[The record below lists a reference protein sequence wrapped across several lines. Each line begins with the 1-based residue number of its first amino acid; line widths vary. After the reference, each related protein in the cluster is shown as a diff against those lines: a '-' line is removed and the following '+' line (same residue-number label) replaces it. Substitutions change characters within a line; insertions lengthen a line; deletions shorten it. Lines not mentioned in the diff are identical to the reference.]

1 VCYLNRS
8 YRVLP
13 TAILRKLPLRRA
25 GSSIAGMDE
34 ETAPKRGLA
43 RNTANYGDRDF
54 ALYLRR
60 SFAKSMGY
68 SQAMLDRPVVGIVD
82 TGSDFNNCHRT
93 VPELIE
99 AVKRGVL
106 AAGGLP
112 LAFPTVSLCEP
123 SLFPTSMHYRNLAAL
138 DTEAMLTAQPM
149 DSVVLVGGCD
159 KTVPAQLMAA
169 ASADIPAVQLV
180 TGPMLATPFQGERLS
195 ACTDCR
201 RYWALYR
208 AGRVTAERIAEIE
221 GRLATTAG
229 TCGVMGTAST
239 MACIA
244 ETLGMVPLG
253 HGSIPAVHADRLRAA
268 EEAGGRAVKLIS
280 APIRP
285 SEIIT
290 AASVENALRVLLA
303 LGGSTNALIH
313 LTAVAGRRG
322 VKIDLHR
329 LNELSDTTPV
339 LVDLKPTGEGYM
351 EDFHS
356 AGGMPALLWE
366 LRDLLHLETRDV
378 TGTTLGER
386 LREPAFVDR
395 RYIRARAEP
404 VSPVGGLVALFGS
417 LAPRG
422 AILKRS
428 AATPSLFE
436 TEARAMVFDGLEDL
450 ANRID
455 DPALDVT
462 VSDIM
467 VLKNAGSLTPA
478 GMPEAGYLPIPQ
490 KLARAGV
497 KDMVR
502 MSDCRMSGTAFG
514 TIVLHITPEA
524 AAGGPL
530 GLVETGDRIRLSVQ
544 ERRLD
549 LLVDAATLERRRA
562 AWRPPAKAARGWDRI
577 IQEQVLQADEGCDL
591 AVLRAGG

>member
-1 VCYLNRS
+1 
-8 YRVLP
+8 
-13 TAILRKLPLRRA
+13 
-25 GSSIAGMDE
+25 MDE
-34 ETAPKRGLA
+34 EPAPKRGLA

-82 TGSDFNNCHRT
+82 TGSGFNNCHRT

-149 DSVVLVGGCD
+149 DAAVLVGGCD

-180 TGPMLATPFQGERLS
+180 TGPMLATPYQGERLS

-201 RYWALYR
+201 RYWAAYR

-239 MACIA
+239 MACVA
-244 ETLGMVPLG
+244 EALGMVPLG

-268 EEAGGRAVKLIS
+268 EEAGALAVKLIT

-313 LTAVAGRRG
+313 LTAIAGRRG
-322 VKIDLHR
+322 VRVDLHR

-351 EDFHS
+351 EDFHA

-366 LRDLLHLETRDV
+366 LRDLLHPETRDV
-378 TGTTLGER
+378 TGATVQQR
-386 LREPAFVDR
+386 LCEPAFVDR

-428 AATPSLFE
+428 AATPALFE
-436 TEARAMVFDGLEDL
+436 TEARAVVFDGLEDL

-455 DPALDVT
+455 DPSLDVGEH
-462 VSDIM
+462 DIL

-490 KLARAGV
+490 RLARAGV

-514 TIVLHITPEA
+514 TIVLHIVPEA

-530 GLVETGDRIRLSVQ
+530 ALVESGDRIRLSVK

-549 LLVDAATLERRRA
+549 LLVAPDVLERRRA
-562 AWRPPAKAARGWDRI
+562 AWRPPTKAARGWDRI
-577 IQEQVLQADEGCDL
+577 VAEQVLQADEGCDL

>member
-1 VCYLNRS
+1 MN
-8 YRVLP
+8 
-13 TAILRKLPLRRA
+13 
-25 GSSIAGMDE
+25 E
-34 ETAPKRGLA
+34 EPAPKRGLA
-43 RNTANYGDRDF
+43 RNTANYGDPDF

-82 TGSDFNNCHRT
+82 TGSGFNNCHRT

-112 LAFPTVSLCEP
+112 LAFPTISLCEP

-149 DSVVLVGGCD
+149 DAAVLVGGCD

-180 TGPMLATPFQGERLS
+180 TGPMLATPYQGERLS

-201 RYWALYR
+201 RYWAAYR
-208 AGRVTAERIAEIE
+208 AGRVTAERIGEIE

-239 MACIA
+239 MACLA
-244 ETLGMVPLG
+244 EALGMVPLG

-268 EEAGGRAVKLIS
+268 EEAGALAVKLIS
-280 APIRP
+280 QPVRP

-313 LTAVAGRRG
+313 LTAIAGRRG
-322 VKIDLHR
+322 VRVDLNR

-339 LVDLKPTGEGYM
+339 MVDLKPTGEGYM
-351 EDFHS
+351 EDFHA

-366 LRDLLHLETRDV
+366 LRDLLHLSARDV
-378 TGTTLGER
+378 TGTTLEQR
-386 LREPAFVDR
+386 LSEPVFVDR
-395 RYIRARAEP
+395 RYIRSRGEP

-428 AATPSLFE
+428 AATPALFE
-436 TEARAMVFDGLEDL
+436 TEARAVVFDGLEDL

-455 DPALDVT
+455 DPSLDVSE
-462 VSDIM
+462 SDIM

-530 GLVETGDRIRLSVQ
+530 GLVESGDRIRLSVR

-549 LLVDAATLERRRA
+549 LLVAQDVLDRRRA
-562 AWRPPAKAARGWDRI
+562 SWSPPAKPARGWDRI
-577 IQEQVLQADEGCDL
+577 IAEQVLQADEGCDL

>member
-1 VCYLNRS
+1 MTQN
-8 YRVLP
+8 
-13 TAILRKLPLRRA
+13 T
-25 GSSIAGMDE
+25 
-34 ETAPKRGLA
+34 PKKGLA

-68 SQAMLDRPVVGIVD
+68 SQAMLDKPVIGIVD
-82 TGSDFNNCHRT
+82 TRSDYNNCHRT
-93 VPELIE
+93 VPELVE
-99 AVKRGVL
+99 AVKRGVF
-106 AAGGLP
+106 AAGALP

-138 DTEAMLTAQPM
+138 DTEAMLSAQPM
-149 DSVVLVGGCD
+149 DAAVMISGCD

-169 ASADIPAVQLV
+169 ASADVPAVLLV

-201 RYWALYR
+201 RYWAQYR
-208 AGRVTAERIAEIE
+208 AGNVTEERIGEIE

-239 MACIA
+239 MACIGEA
-244 ETLGMVPLG
+244 LGMIPLG

-268 EEAGGRAVKLIS
+268 EEAGALAATFIEN
-280 APIRP
+280 PIRP

-290 AASVENALRVLLA
+290 AQSVENAVRVLLA

-329 LNELSDTTPV
+329 LNELSDSTPV

-351 EDFHS
+351 EDFHA

-366 LRDLLHLETRDV
+366 LRDLLHMDCIDV
-378 TGTTLGER
+378 TGVRLGDR

-395 RYIRARAEP
+395 RFIRARAEP
-404 VSPVGGLVALFGS
+404 VSPVGGLVSLFGS
-417 LAPRG
+417 LSPRG
-422 AILKRS
+422 AIVKRS
-428 AATPSLFE
+428 AATPALFE
-436 TEARAMVFDGLEDL
+436 IEARCMVFDGLEDL

-455 DPALDVT
+455 DPDLDVT
-462 VSDIM
+462 KDDIM
-467 VLKNAGSLTPA
+467 VLKNAGPLTPA
-478 GMPEAGYLPIPQ
+478 GMPEAGYLPIPR
-490 KLARAGV
+490 KLAQAGV

-530 GLVETGDRIRLSVQ
+530 GLIETGDRVRMSVKN
-544 ERRLD
+544 RTLD
-549 LLVDAATLERRRA
+549 LLVDDATLATRLA
-562 AWRPPAKAARGWDRI
+562 KWQPPAKARRGWDRI
-577 IQEQVLQADEGCDL
+577 MTEQITQADEGCDL
-591 AVLRAGG
+591 AVLRGE

>member
-1 VCYLNRS
+1 
-8 YRVLP
+8 
-13 TAILRKLPLRRA
+13 
-25 GSSIAGMDE
+25 MDE
-34 ETAPKRGLA
+34 EPTPKRGLA

-82 TGSDFNNCHRT
+82 TGSGFNNCHRT

-112 LAFPTVSLCEP
+112 LPFPTVSLCEP

-149 DSVVLVGGCD
+149 DAAVLIGGCD

-169 ASADIPAVQLV
+169 ASSDVPAVQLV

-201 RYWALYR
+201 RYWAMYR
-208 AGRVTAERIAEIE
+208 AGRVTAERIGEIE

-244 ETLGMVPLG
+244 EALGMVPLG

-268 EEAGGRAVKLIS
+268 EEAGALAVKLIT
-280 APIRP
+280 APVRP

-290 AASVENALRVLLA
+290 AASVENALRVLLS

-313 LTAVAGRRG
+313 LTAIAGRRG

-329 LNELSDTTPV
+329 LNELSDSTPV

-351 EDFHS
+351 EDFHA

-366 LRDLLHLETRDV
+366 LRDLMHLETRDV
-378 TGTTLGER
+378 TGVPLGER
-386 LREPAFVDR
+386 LREPVFVDR
-395 RYIRARAEP
+395 RYIRARGEP

-428 AATPSLFE
+428 AATPALFE
-436 TEARAMVFDGLEDL
+436 TEARAVVFDGLEDL

-462 VSDIM
+462 EQDIL

-530 GLVETGDRIRLSVQ
+530 ALVESGDRIRLSVK
-544 ERRLD
+544 ERKLE
-549 LLVDAATLERRRA
+549 LLVADGVLTKRRA
-562 AWRPPAKAARGWDRI
+562 GWRPPAKAPRGWDRI

-591 AVLRAGG
+591 AVLRGAAV

>member
-1 VCYLNRS
+1 MTQS
-8 YRVLP
+8 
-13 TAILRKLPLRRA
+13 
-25 GSSIAGMDE
+25 
-34 ETAPKRGLA
+34 APKRGLA
-43 RNTANYGDRDF
+43 RNTSNYGDRDF

-68 SQAMLDRPVVGIVD
+68 SQAMLDKPVVGIVD
-82 TGSDFNNCHRT
+82 TGSAFNNCHRT

-112 LAFPTVSLCEP
+112 MPFPTVSLCEP
-123 SLFPTSMHYRNLAAL
+123 SLFPCSMHYRNLAAL
-138 DTEAMLTAQPM
+138 DTEAMLFAQPM
-149 DSVVLVGGCD
+149 DAVVLVGGCD

-169 ASADIPAVQLV
+169 ASADIPAIQLV

-201 RYWALYR
+201 RYWAQYR
-208 AGRVTAERIAEIE
+208 AGNVTPERIGEIE

-244 ETLGMVPLG
+244 ETLGMMPSG
-253 HGSIPAVHADRLRAA
+253 TASIPAVHADRLRAA
-268 EEAGGRAVKLIS
+268 EEAGTIAMQLVDLRIV
-280 APIRP
+280 P
-285 SEIIT
+285 SQVIT
-290 AASVENALRVLLA
+290 RESVENALRVLLA

-313 LTAVAGRRG
+313 LTAIAGRRG
-322 VKIDLHR
+322 VDIGLQR

-366 LRDLLHLETRDV
+366 LRDLLHQDVIDV
-378 TGTTLGER
+378 TGASLRHR
-386 LREPAFVDR
+386 LKEPAFVDR
-395 RYIRARAEP
+395 RYIRVRNNP

-436 TEARAMVFDGLEDL
+436 TEARTMVFDGLEDL

-462 VSDIM
+462 PADIL
-467 VLKNAGSLTPA
+467 VLKNAGPLTPA

-530 GLVETGDRIRLSVQ
+530 ALVETGDRIRLSVSK
-544 ERRLD
+544 RSLD
-549 LLVDAATLERRRA
+549 LLVDEATLARRRS
-562 AWRPPAKAARGWDRI
+562 AWQPPAKPARGWDRI
-577 IQEQVLQADEGCDL
+577 VADQVLQADQGCDL

>member
-1 VCYLNRS
+1 MDSAPPAPKDLT
-8 YRVLP
+8 P
-13 TAILRKLPLRRA
+13 K
-25 GSSIAGMDE
+25 GSS
-34 ETAPKRGLA
+34 PWGLA

-82 TGSDFNNCHRT
+82 TGSDYNNCHRT
-93 VPELIE
+93 LPDLVE
-99 AVKRGVL
+99 ATKRGVL
-106 AAGGLP
+106 ANGALP

-138 DTEAMLTAQPM
+138 DTEAMLSAQPM
-149 DSVVLVGGCD
+149 DAAVLIGGCD

-169 ASADIPAVQLV
+169 ASADIPAILLV

-201 RYWALYR
+201 RYWAAYR
-208 AGRVTAERIAEIE
+208 AGTVSDEKIAGIE
-221 GRLATTAG
+221 ERLATTAG

-244 ETLGMVPLG
+244 ETLGMMPPNTAA
-253 HGSIPAVHADRLRAA
+253 IPAVLAERLRAA
-268 EEAGGRAVKLIS
+268 EDAGARA
-280 APIRP
+280 AAFAANPIRP
-285 SEIIT
+285 SRIIT
-290 AASVENALRVLLA
+290 EHAVENALRVLLA

-313 LTAVAGRRG
+313 LTAISGRRG
-322 VKIDLHR
+322 IRIDLKR

-351 EDFHS
+351 EDFHA
-356 AGGMPALLWE
+356 AGGVPALLWE
-366 LRDLLHLETRDV
+366 LRDLLHLDPIDV
-378 TGTTLGER
+378 TGTRLGDR

-395 RYIRARAEP
+395 RYIRARGEP

-428 AATPSLFE
+428 AATPALFE
-436 TEARAMVFDGLEDL
+436 TEARALVFDGLEDL

-462 VSDIM
+462 ERDIL
-467 VLKNAGSLTPA
+467 VLKNAGPLSPA
-478 GMPEAGYLPIPQ
+478 GMPEAGYLPIPK
-490 KLARAGV
+490 KLARAGI

-514 TIVLHITPEA
+514 TIVLHIAPEA

-530 GLVETGDRIRLSVQ
+530 ALVETGDRIRLSVRD
-544 ERRLD
+544 RRLE
-549 LLVDAATLERRRA
+549 LLVDENTLAARRA
-562 AWRPPAKAARGWDRI
+562 AWHPPSIPARGWDRI
-577 IQEQVLQADEGCDL
+577 VAEQVLQADEGCDL
-591 AVLRAGG
+591 AVLR

>member
-1 VCYLNRS
+1 MS
-8 YRVLP
+8 KS
-13 TAILRKLPLRRA
+13 A
-25 GSSIAGMDE
+25 SS
-34 ETAPKRGLA
+34 THSPKRGLA
-43 RNTANYGDRDF
+43 RNTANYGDKDF

-82 TGSDFNNCHRT
+82 TGSAYNNCHRM

-106 AAGGLP
+106 GAGGLP
-112 LAFPTVSLCEP
+112 MPFPTVSLCEP

-149 DSVVLVGGCD
+149 DAAVLIGGCD

-180 TGPMLATPFQGERLS
+180 TGPMLATPYQGERLS

-201 RYWALYR
+201 RYWAAYR
-208 AGRVTAERIAEIE
+208 AGRVTAERIGEIE

-229 TCGVMGTAST
+229 TCGVMGPAST

-268 EEAGGRAVKLIS
+268 EEAGALAVQLIG

-290 AASVENALRVLLA
+290 AHAVENALRVLLA

-313 LTAVAGRRG
+313 LTAIAGRLG
-322 VKIDLHR
+322 VKIDLHH
-329 LNELSDTTPV
+329 LNVLSDSTPV

-351 EDFHS
+351 EDFHA

-366 LRDLLHLETRDV
+366 LRDLLHLDPIDV
-378 TGTTLGER
+378 TGVALAER
-386 LREPAFVDR
+386 LSEPNFVDR
-395 RYIRARAEP
+395 RYIRAISEP
-404 VSPVGGLVALFGS
+404 VSPVGGIVSLFGS

-436 TEARAMVFDGLEDL
+436 KEARAIVFDGLEDL

-455 DPALDVT
+455 DPALDVAED
-462 VSDIM
+462 DIL
-467 VLKNAGSLTPA
+467 VLKNAGSLPPA
-478 GMPEAGYLPIPQ
+478 GMPEAGYLPIPSR
-490 KLARAGV
+490 LARAGV

-502 MSDCRMSGTAFG
+502 MSD
-514 TIVLHITPEA
+514 
-524 AAGGPL
+524 
-530 GLVETGDRIRLSVQ
+530 
-544 ERRLD
+544 
-549 LLVDAATLERRRA
+549 
-562 AWRPPAKAARGWDRI
+562 
-577 IQEQVLQADEGCDL
+577 
-591 AVLRAGG
+591 

>member
-1 VCYLNRS
+1 MTEKT
-8 YRVLP
+8 P
-13 TAILRKLPLRRA
+13 
-25 GSSIAGMDE
+25 
-34 ETAPKRGLA
+34 RGLA

-68 SQAMLDRPVVGIVD
+68 TQTMLDKPVVGIVD
-82 TGSDFNNCHRT
+82 TGSDYNNCHRT

-123 SLFPTSMHYRNLAAL
+123 SLSPTSMHYRNLAAL
-138 DTEAMLTAQPM
+138 DTEAMLSAQPM
-149 DSVVLVGGCD
+149 DAAVMIGGCD

-201 RYWALYR
+201 RYWAAYR
-208 AGRVTAERIAEIE
+208 AGTVTAERIGQIE

-244 ETLGMVPLG
+244 ETLGMIPLG

-268 EEAGGRAVKLIS
+268 EEAGALAVHLITH
-280 APIRP
+280 PIKP

-290 AASVENALRVLLA
+290 EHSVENAVRVLLA

-322 VKIDLHR
+322 VKIDLNR
-329 LNELSDTTPV
+329 LNELSDSTPV

-366 LRDLLHLETRDV
+366 LRDLLHLDTIDV
-378 TGTTLGER
+378 TGTPLRDR
-386 LREPAFVDR
+386 LVEPAFVDR

-436 TEARAMVFDGLEDL
+436 KEARVMVFDGLADL

-455 DPALDVT
+455 LPDLDVT
-462 VSDIM
+462 ADDIL

-478 GMPEAGYLPIPQ
+478 GMPEAGYLPIPS
-490 KLARAGV
+490 KLARAGI

-530 GLVETGDRIRLSVQ
+530 GLLETGDMVRLSVKN
-544 ERRLD
+544 RSLD
-549 LLVDAATLERRRA
+549 LLVDAAELERRRA
-562 AWRPPAKAARGWDRI
+562 RWSPPAKPVRGWDRI
-577 IQEQVLQADEGCDL
+577 IHDQVLQADEGCDL
-591 AVLRAGG
+591 AVMRPNG

>member
-1 VCYLNRS
+1 MTNT
-8 YRVLP
+8 P
-13 TAILRKLPLRRA
+13 
-25 GSSIAGMDE
+25 
-34 ETAPKRGLA
+34 PKRGLA

-68 SQAMLDRPVVGIVD
+68 SQAMLDKPVVGIVD

-93 VPELIE
+93 VPDLIE

-123 SLFPTSMHYRNLAAL
+123 SLFPTSMHYRNLAAI

-149 DSVVLVGGCD
+149 DAAVLIGGCD

-169 ASADIPAVQLV
+169 ASADVPAVQLV
-180 TGPMLATPFQGERLS
+180 TGPMLATPFQGERLA

-201 RYWALYR
+201 RYWAAYR
-208 AGRVTAERIAEIE
+208 AGRVSAERIGQIE

-239 MACIA
+239 MACIVEA
-244 ETLGMVPLG
+244 LGMMPLG

-268 EEAGGRAVKLIS
+268 EDAGALAVRLIEH
-280 APIRP
+280 PIRP

-290 AASVENALRVLLA
+290 EHSVENAVRVLLA

-322 VKIDLHR
+322 VRIDLRR
-329 LNELSDTTPV
+329 LNGLSDTTPV

-351 EDFHS
+351 EDFHA

-366 LRDLLHLETRDV
+366 LRDLLHLDCRDV
-378 TGTTLGER
+378 TGTTLAER
-386 LREPAFVDR
+386 LTEPEFVDR
-395 RYIRARAEP
+395 RYIKAFAEP
-404 VSPVGGLVALFGS
+404 VTPVGGIVSLFGS

-428 AATPSLFE
+428 AATPALFE
-436 TEARAMVFDGLEDL
+436 MEARAIVFDGLEDL

-455 DPALDVT
+455 DPDLDVT
-462 VSDIM
+462 ADDIL

-478 GMPEAGYLPIPQ
+478 GMPEAGYLPIPS

-530 GLVETGDRIRLSVQ
+530 GLVETGDRIRLSVKH
-544 ERRLD
+544 RTLD
-549 LLVDAATLERRRA
+549 LLVDEVTLTRRRA
-562 AWRPPAKAARGWDRI
+562 NWAPPPKPVRGWDRI
-577 IQEQVLQADEGCDL
+577 ITEQVLQADEGCDL
-591 AVLRAGG
+591 AIMRPAGR

>member
-1 VCYLNRS
+1 
-8 YRVLP
+8 
-13 TAILRKLPLRRA
+13 
-25 GSSIAGMDE
+25 MDE
-34 ETAPKRGLA
+34 EPAAKRGLA

-82 TGSDFNNCHRT
+82 TGSGFNNCHRT

-149 DSVVLVGGCD
+149 DAAVLIGGCD

-201 RYWALYR
+201 RYWAAYR
-208 AGRVTAERIAEIE
+208 AGRVTAERIGEIE

-268 EEAGGRAVKLIS
+268 EEAGALAVRLIGL
-280 APIRP
+280 PIRP

-313 LTAVAGRRG
+313 LTAIAGRRG
-322 VKIDLHR
+322 VRVDLHG

-351 EDFHS
+351 EDFHA

-366 LRDLLHLETRDV
+366 LRDLLHLQTRDV
-378 TGTTLGER
+378 TGATLGER
-386 LREPAFVDR
+386 LAEPVFVDR
-395 RYIRARAEP
+395 RYIRARDEP

-428 AATPSLFE
+428 AATGGSCQPHRRSGAGRDRAGHHGAEERRLADAGGDAGGGLSADPA
-436 TEARAMVFDGLEDL
+436 EAGARRGEGHGADERLPHVGHRVRHHRAAHL
-450 ANRID
+450 ARGGGGRPARTGGERRP
-455 DPALDVT
+455 DPALGEGAAT
-462 VSDIM
+462 
-467 VLKNAGSLTPA
+467 GPA
-478 GMPEAGYLPIPQ
+478 GGARCGGAATCGVAATGEAG
-490 KLARAGV
+490 ARVGPHH
-497 KDMVR
+497 R
-502 MSDCRMSGTAFG
+502 RTG
-514 TIVLHITPEA
+514 
-524 AAGGPL
+524 AAGG
-530 GLVETGDRIRLSVQ
+530 
-544 ERRLD
+544 
-549 LLVDAATLERRRA
+549 
-562 AWRPPAKAARGWDRI
+562 RG
-577 IQEQVLQADEGCDL
+577 V
-591 AVLRAGG
+591 

>member
-1 VCYLNRS
+1 M
-8 YRVLP
+8 
-13 TAILRKLPLRRA
+13 TDK
-25 GSSIAGMDE
+25 
-34 ETAPKRGLA
+34 APKQGLA

-54 ALYLRR
+54 ALYLRK

-82 TGSDFNNCHRT
+82 TGSDYNNCHRT
-93 VPELIE
+93 IPELIE

-112 LAFPTVSLCEP
+112 LAFPTISLCEP
-123 SLFPTSMHYRNLAAL
+123 SLFPTSMHYRNLAAI

-149 DSVVLVGGCD
+149 DAAVLVGGCD

-201 RYWALYR
+201 RYWAMYR
-208 AGRVTAERIAEIE
+208 AGTVTGERIAQIE

-239 MACIA
+239 MACISEA
-244 ETLGMVPLG
+244 LGMTPLG

-268 EEAGGRAVKLIS
+268 EEAGALAVRLI
-280 APIRP
+280 ANPIRP
-285 SEIIT
+285 SQIMT
-290 AASVENALRVLLA
+290 AESVENAVRVLLA

-313 LTAVAGRRG
+313 LTAIAGRRG
-322 VKIDLHR
+322 VKIDLRR
-329 LNELSDTTPV
+329 LNELSDSTPV
-339 LVDLKPTGEGYM
+339 LVELKPTGEGYM

-366 LRDLLHLETRDV
+366 MRDLLHLDCIDV
-378 TGTTLGER
+378 TGAKLRDR
-386 LREPAFVDR
+386 LTQPEFVDR
-395 RYIRARAEP
+395 RYIRAFDKP
-404 VSPVGGLVALFGS
+404 VSPVGGIVALFGS

-428 AATPSLFE
+428 AATESLFE
-436 TEARAMVFDGLEDL
+436 TEARVMVLDGLEDL
-450 ANRID
+450 ADRID

-462 VSDIM
+462 ASDIL

-478 GMPEAGYLPIPQ
+478 GMPEAGYLPIPS

-530 GLVETGDRIRLSVQ
+530 ALVETGDRIRLSVKD
-544 ERRLD
+544 RSLD
-549 LLVDAATLERRRA
+549 LLVDESVLGKRRA
-562 AWRPPAKAARGWDRI
+562 AWVPPAKAARGWDRI

-591 AVLRAGG
+591 GVMRMEG

>member
-1 VCYLNRS
+1 
-8 YRVLP
+8 
-13 TAILRKLPLRRA
+13 
-25 GSSIAGMDE
+25 MD
-34 ETAPKRGLA
+34 TAPPKPHGLA

-82 TGSDFNNCHRT
+82 TGSDYNNCHRT
-93 VPELIE
+93 LPDLVE
-99 AVKRGVL
+99 ATKRGVL
-106 AAGGLP
+106 ANGALP

-149 DSVVLVGGCD
+149 DAAVLIGGCD

-169 ASADIPAVQLV
+169 ASADIPAILLV

-201 RYWALYR
+201 RYWAAYR
-208 AGRVTAERIAEIE
+208 AGTVSAEKIAGIE
-221 GRLATTAG
+221 ERLATTAG

-244 ETLGMVPLG
+244 ETLGMMPPNTAA
-253 HGSIPAVHADRLRAA
+253 IPAVLSERLRAA
-268 EEAGGRAVKLIS
+268 EDAGARAAAFV
-280 APIRP
+280 ANPIRP
-285 SEIIT
+285 SQIIT
-290 AASVENALRVLLA
+290 AHAVENALRVLLS

-313 LTAVAGRRG
+313 LTAIAGRRG
-322 VKIDLHR
+322 IPVDLKR

-351 EDFHS
+351 EDFHA
-356 AGGMPALLWE
+356 AGGVPALLWE
-366 LRDLLHLETRDV
+366 LRDLLHLDTIDV

-386 LREPAFVDR
+386 LREPVFVDR

-428 AATPSLFE
+428 AATPALFE
-436 TEARAMVFDGLEDL
+436 TEAHVLVFDGLEDL
-450 ANRID
+450 ADRID

-462 VSDIM
+462 ERDIL
-467 VLKNAGSLTPA
+467 VLKNAGPLSPA
-478 GMPEAGYLPIPQ
+478 GMPEAGYLPIPR
-490 KLARAGV
+490 KLARAGI

-514 TIVLHITPEA
+514 TIVLHIAPEA

-530 GLVETGDRIRLSVQ
+530 ALVETGDRVRLSV
-544 ERRLD
+544 RDRSLD
-549 LLVDAATLERRRA
+549 LLVDESTLAARRA
-562 AWRPPAKAARGWDRI
+562 AWHPPAIPARGWDRI
-577 IQEQVLQADEGCDL
+577 VAEQVLQADEGCDL
-591 AVLRAGG
+591 AILR